1 MWNRNSINR
10 AWHSERN
17 IRLFLCR
24 NSLTLIGTDNIIKIK
39 PDMQWALMKPVWRDQ
54 LIHQRLLAYLIIAN
68 YSLIILKRIYSF
80 ASVKTHQLVK
90 TMLLLM
96 YCRRTTIQNFVTNN
110 NCMMHI
116 YAKYRWNHEFIITMN
131 DKIKLHIFFKDSF
144 VLSEYI
150 IPCLKQRTSIVQLQ
164 SLFFFLGFI
173 IPDAQAS
180 CKIKNLI
187 FHNKTL

>member
-10 AWHSERN
+10 AWHNERHN
-17 IRLFLCR
+17 RLFLYR

-39 PDMQWALMKPVWRDQ
+39 PDMQWTLTKPVWRDQ

-96 YCRRTTIQNFVTNN
+96 YCRRTIIQNCCD
-110 NCMMHI
+110 NCMMQI
-116 YAKYRWNHEFIITMN
+116 FSEYWWNYEFIITMTDN
-131 DKIKLHIFFKDSF
+131 IYRVFNFIFS
-144 VLSEYI
+144 
-150 IPCLKQRTSIVQLQ
+150 
-164 SLFFFLGFI
+164 
-173 IPDAQAS
+173 
-180 CKIKNLI
+180 
-187 FHNKTL
+187 